1 MARRHLEARGRR
13 WLNTEVTQ
21 GMGKEN
27 PGPVSCSPSPAMLA
41 CHIETVG

>member
-1 MARRHLEARGRR
+1 MEARGCM
-13 WLNTEVTQ
+13 WLNIEVTL

-27 PGPVSCSPSPAMLA
+27 PGPVSCSPSPEMLA